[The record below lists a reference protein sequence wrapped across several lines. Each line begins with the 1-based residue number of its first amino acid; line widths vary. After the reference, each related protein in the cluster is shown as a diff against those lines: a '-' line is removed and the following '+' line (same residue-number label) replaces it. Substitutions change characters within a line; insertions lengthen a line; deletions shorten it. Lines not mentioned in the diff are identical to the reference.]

1 MADKW
6 VSLTTACQS
15 LNISESTIRRRI
27 EQGKIESKR
36 EDGRRL
42 VLINSDSLLIDSD
55 SLTTET
61 ALVKQLQSEIECLR
75 QELDRR
81 NKQVENME
89 EGRQRQDTIMLQLT
103 RQLEQ
108 SQRMLEHHQES
119 FWKRWFG
126 RKRKAANYE
135 PK

>member
-1 MADKW
+1 MTDKW

-42 VLINSDSLLIDSD
+42 VLIDSDSLLIDPD
-55 SLTTET
+55 GLMTET

-108 SQRMLEHHQES
+108 SQRMLEHHRES

-126 RKRKAANYE
+126 RKRKDANYE
-135 PK
+135 PE